1 MVVGEWIISDSII
14 AYLSHH
20 FSRYTNN
27 VPQSWTRFRKG
38 SHFRQALVT
47 IVMISALTPLYTL
60 ASIGNSMCM
69 TSMLGELEDEGGW
82 VRVWGTCPDLP
93 LNITEL
99 VVREGF

>member
-1 MVVGEWIISDSII
+1 
-14 AYLSHH
+14 
-20 FSRYTNN
+20 
-27 VPQSWTRFRKG
+27 
-38 SHFRQALVT
+38 
-47 IVMISALTPLYTL
+47 MISALTPLYTL

-82 VRVWGTCPDLP
+82 VLGTCPDPP

>member
-1 MVVGEWIISDSII
+1 M
-14 AYLSHH
+14 
-20 FSRYTNN
+20 
-27 VPQSWTRFRKG
+27 
-38 SHFRQALVT
+38 VT

-82 VRVWGTCPDLP
+82 VLGTCPDPP